1 MIAALPPTRTES
13 LYAADQNASLSCHN
27 ASTQHA
33 VSMNSMPLER
43 GLSTTRKSVGYNS
56 DGNTDR
62 NGTHQDGTEFMDL
75 GMYKRQYRQSWM
87 WTDVQTWCKESQCA
101 ETSWYARDES
111 QPVQIFVQ
119 GGSHPSLFFS
129 TTTIVLSLDDI
140 KPHLTPPPHFTS
152 LKDYWVEGS
161 TTESQEDVEPKFIC
175 GFKFV
180 KSDCSLRAGKLRV
193 KPKDVLTSQQNH
205 SCVPGIV
212 SGSHY
217 SNSTLVLSVSK
228 HTVFDFQLARRMFI
242 HLQVHFNPRFN
253 SSSSCSVIH
262 FKQPLAHKRGHVG
275 GSFRL
280 WNVTNLQP
288 DNYMVIVCTHVFEP
302 TPGNYQVLRSTIILN
317 QEAHNEQ
324 LISRSGHPDYKKFQ
338 RFSQEFSKE
347 LLEGKQ

>member
-1 MIAALPPTRTES
+1 MYEDWCIHQPACTTVFWLRRRKDTEVNQLPCSHSDTTVPARTPLRRANGYTTLSLTLHANYLPTIRTDSAHHIVKIYFCTGTSMIAALPPTRTES
-13 LYAADQNASLSCHN
+13 SYAADQNASLSCHN

-33 VSMNSMPLER
+33 VSMNPMPLER

-62 NGTHQDGTEFMDL
+62 NATPTQRLERMKSLWSSGHPVLSCRAYLADPEVDKCLAGL
-75 GMYKRQYRQSWM
+75 GDVQASIQTVSEQKLEWM

-175 GFKFV
+175 DALQESMGWSSIQLKAI
-180 KSDCSLRAGKLRV
+180 LL
-193 KPKDVLTSQQNH
+193 
-205 SCVPGIV
+205 V
-212 SGSHY
+212 S
-217 SNSTLVLSVSK
+217 LVL
-228 HTVFDFQLARRMFI
+228 F
-242 HLQVHFNPRFN
+242 
-253 SSSSCSVIH
+253 
-262 FKQPLAHKRGHVG
+262 
-275 GSFRL
+275 
-280 WNVTNLQP
+280 
-288 DNYMVIVCTHVFEP
+288 
-302 TPGNYQVLRSTIILN
+302 
-317 QEAHNEQ
+317 
-324 LISRSGHPDYKKFQ
+324 
-338 RFSQEFSKE
+338 
-347 LLEGKQ
+347 